1 MGRIEFCSRRR
12 QDLGHSCP
20 RQSGRQQESALD
32 SCSDTPGNWILG
44 FLYAKLLCKGRAGF
58 HTYAPCASDRD
69 VRDPLFRKFWNAPIA
84 VLLAAI
90 WFPFLATA
98 QETQKPAIAWQTDY
112 HEAVK
117 LAKEQNK
124 PLLIDFFATWCG
136 PCRMMDE
143 QVYTDPEVITA
154 TSAYVTVKVDI
165 DADEKTAMAYGV
177 HSIPRNVV
185 LNVHGEM
192 IGDRL
197 GFMES
202 EEFIAYLKDTAE
214 NTHKKIEGTVINV
227 PEGKA
232 PEMAPITADTK
243 QEEVMAL
250 LADPEPEVRKAT
262 RETVLKLDAAL
273 VKGWMRQGLASAYLG
288 ERIAAKETLMA
299 LDPDAAATFD
309 PWASEADR
317 AAVLAAIS
325 PGDVPPQRP
334 SNNEE

>member
-1 MGRIEFCSRRR
+1 MGRTENTHTRDCDTETAASGFRGLQGQQR
-12 QDLGHSCP
+12 Q
-20 RQSGRQQESALD
+20 QGRQKTNTS
-32 SCSDTPGNWILG
+32 
-44 FLYAKLLCKGRAGF
+44 KG
-58 HTYAPCASDRD
+58 
-69 VRDPLFRKFWNAPIA
+69 
-84 VLLAAI
+84 LLALSSLLSLVTFATI
-90 WFPFLATA
+90 ATA
-98 QETQKPAIAWQTDY
+98 QEPQKPAIEWRTDY

-165 DADEKTAMAYGV
+165 DTDEKTAMAYGV
-177 HSIPRNVV
+177 HSIPRNIV

-214 NTHKKIEGTVINV
+214 NTHKKIDGAVIDV
-227 PEGKA
+227 PEGEA
-232 PEMAPITADTK
+232 PEKAPITADAK

-250 LADPEPEVRKAT
+250 LADPDPEVRKAT
-262 RETVLKLDAAL
+262 RETVLKLDATL

-288 ERIAAKETLMA
+288 ERIAAKETLA
-299 LDPDAAATFD
+299 VLEPEAAANFD

-317 AAVLAAIS
+317 AAALAAIS
-325 PGDVPPQRP
+325 GGDVPPQRP
-334 SNNEE
+334 SINEG

>member
-1 MGRIEFCSRRR
+1 MGRTDTHISCTM
-12 QDLGHSCP
+12 DLEHSCP
-20 RQSGRQQESALD
+20 RQSAWQCQDTLDLCIYTPHNRNQEVRYARSICSARVGLH
-32 SCSDTPGNWILG
+32 TGA
-44 FLYAKLLCKGRAGF
+44 FLV
-58 HTYAPCASDRD
+58 SDRN
-69 VRDPLFRKFWNAPIA
+69 VQAPVYRKFLVAQIA
-84 VLLAAI
+84 MLLVAI
-90 WFPFLATA
+90 FLPCFATA
-98 QETQKPAIAWQTDY
+98 QDTKKPAIDWQTDY
-112 HEAVK
+112 HEALK

-143 QVYTDPEVITA
+143 QVYTDAEVVQA

-177 HSIPRNVV
+177 HSIPRNIV

-202 EEFIAYLKDTAE
+202 EEFIAYLKDTGE
-214 NTHKKIEGTVINV
+214 NTHKKIEGTVIDV
-227 PEGKA
+227 PQGSA
-232 PEMAPITADTK
+232 PEKAPITADAK

-250 LADPEPEVRKAT
+250 LADPDPEVRKAT
-262 RETVLKLDAAL
+262 RETVLTLDAAL
-273 VKGWMRQGLASAYLG
+273 VKSWMHQGLASAYLG

-299 LDPDAAATFD
+299 LDPEAAATFD

-317 AAVLAAIS
+317 ATALAGMIK
-325 PGDVPPQRP
+325 DER
-334 SNNEE
+334 

>member
-1 MGRIEFCSRRR
+1 MGRIENTHARDCDTKIAASDFCKLQGQQRR
-12 QDLGHSCP
+12 Q
-20 RQSGRQQESALD
+20 GRQKNYFPKSL
-32 SCSDTPGNWILG
+32 SS
-44 FLYAKLLCKGRAGF
+44 LL
-58 HTYAPCASDRD
+58 S
-69 VRDPLFRKFWNAPIA
+69 
-84 VLLAAI
+84 LLSLLVINTA
-90 WFPFLATA
+90 ATA
-98 QETQKPAIAWQTDY
+98 QDTKKPAIEWKTDY

-143 QVYTDPEVITA
+143 QVYTDPEVIKA
-154 TSAYVTVKVDI
+154 MGSFVTVKVDI

-177 HSIPRNVV
+177 YSIPRNVV

-202 EEFIAYLKDTAE
+202 EEYIAYLKDAGE
-214 NTHKKIEGTVINV
+214 YTHKKIEGTVIDV
-227 PEGKA
+227 PEGSA
-232 PEMAPITADTK
+232 PEKAPITADAK

-250 LADPEPEVRKAT
+250 LADADPEVRKAA
-262 RETVLKLDAAL
+262 RETVLKLDATL
-273 VKGWMRQGLASAYLG
+273 VKGWMRQGLTSAYLG
-288 ERIAAKETLMA
+288 ERIAAKEVLSV
-299 LDPDAAATFD
+299 LEPEIAASFD

-317 AAVLAAIS
+317 AVALSAIS
-325 PGDVPPQRP
+325 LGDVPPQRP

>member
-1 MGRIEFCSRRR
+1 MS
-12 QDLGHSCP
+12 LTS
-20 RQSGRQQESALD
+20 
-32 SCSDTPGNWILG
+32 
-44 FLYAKLLCKGRAGF
+44 LLLITTR
-58 HTYAPCASDRD
+58 
-69 VRDPLFRKFWNAPIA
+69 
-84 VLLAAI
+84 
-90 WFPFLATA
+90 ATA
-98 QETQKPAIAWQTDY
+98 QETKKPAIEWKTDY
-112 HEAVK
+112 HEALK

-143 QVYTDPEVITA
+143 QVYTDPEVIA
-154 TSAYVTVKVDI
+154 AMGSFVTVKVDI

-202 EEFIAYLKDTAE
+202 EEFIAYLKDAGE
-214 NTHKKIEGTVINV
+214 NTHKKIEGTVIAV
-227 PEGKA
+227 PEGSA
-232 PEMAPITADTK
+232 PEKTSITADAK

-250 LADPEPEVRKAT
+250 LADPDPEVRKAT

-288 ERIAAKETLMA
+288 ERIAAKETLAA
-299 LDPDAAATFD
+299 LDPDAAANFD

-317 AAVLAAIS
+317 ATALAAM
-325 PGDVPPQRP
+325 GKD
-334 SNNEE
+334 EG